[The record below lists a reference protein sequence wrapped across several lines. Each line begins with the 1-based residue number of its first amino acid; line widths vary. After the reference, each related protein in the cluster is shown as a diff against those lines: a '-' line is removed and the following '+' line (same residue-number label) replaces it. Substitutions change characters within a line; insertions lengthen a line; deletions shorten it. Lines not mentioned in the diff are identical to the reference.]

1 MVTERFLDVA
11 TTMDIA
17 DIASPDYIEVD
28 ADTRL
33 GKVRAIF
40 EDENPKGIIVTDD
53 GDYAGVID
61 ERVLLQSHVE
71 DNAKAS
77 ALIKPS
83 RNTPVPQ
90 IDRHEDIRV
99 VARYLVEGG
108 TKVAPV
114 FENDDL
120 WGVITEDLVLE
131 AVLDSLDALD
141 VSDIYT
147 EEVITVH
154 EDDGVGKAINMLRE
168 HDISRLPVIDDDG
181 HLVGVT
187 TTHDIADVAVR
198 RMDKL
203 TTGDR
208 AGEIDRI
215 LDIPVYD
222 IMNTPV
228 ATTNGSESVREAV
241 ERMLENDYAGLPVTD
256 PDDDR
261 IIVGILAK
269 TDVLRALSY
278 TEEDHLDVQVTN
290 VHLLDNLTRQ
300 AIREDIESVADKYQK
315 MQVLHAHVRFHEHKE
330 KLRGTPLIQCK
341 IRLRTNKGQLA
352 GTGEG
357 YGANSAFHVALDKLE
372 RNVIERKGLRRD
384 QEIRGHVLR
393 KLGEL

>member
-1 MVTERFLDVA
+1 
-11 TTMDIA
+11 MDIA
-17 DIASPDYIEVD
+17 DIATPEYLEVD
-28 ADTRL
+28 VDTRL
-33 GKVRAIF
+33 GKVRALF
-40 EDENPKGIIVTDD
+40 EEENPKGIIVTND
-53 GDYAGVID
+53 GEFAGVIG
-61 ERVLLQSHVE
+61 ERELLQSHVE
-71 DNAKAS
+71 DQAKAS

-83 RNTPVPQ
+83 RNDPVPQ
-90 IDRHEDIRV
+90 IDRDEDIRT

-114 FENDDL
+114 FEHGDL
-120 WGVITEDLVLE
+120 WGIVTEDLILSAVLE
-131 AVLDSLDALD
+131 SLDALD
-141 VSDIYT
+141 VGDIYT
-147 EEVITVH
+147 EEVVSVH
-154 EDDGVGKAINMLRE
+154 EDDGVGKAINLLRE
-168 HDISRLPVIDDDG
+168 HGVSRLPVVDDAGD
-181 HLVGVT
+181 LVGVV

-208 AGEIDRI
+208 AGEIDRV

-228 ATTNGSESVREAV
+228 QTTHVDESVRDAV
-241 ERMLENDYAGLPVTD
+241 ERMLEHDYAGLPVTD
-256 PDDDR
+256 PDDEQLL
-261 IIVGILAK
+261 VGIVAK

-290 VHLLDNLTRQ
+290 VHLLDNLSRQ
-300 AIREDIESVADKYQK
+300 DIREDIEAVADKYQR
-315 MQVLHAHVRFHEHKE
+315 MQVLHAHVRFHQHKE
-330 KLRGTPLIQCK
+330 KLRGTPLIQCT

-372 RNVIERKGLRRD
+372 RNVIERKGVRRD
-384 QEIRGHVLR
+384 EVMRGHVLR

>member
-1 MVTERFLDVA
+1 MA
-11 TTMDIA
+11 QTMDISN
-17 DIASPDYIEVD
+17 ITTPEFIKVD
-28 ADTRL
+28 TDTRL

-40 EDENPKGIIVTDD
+40 EEENPKGVIVTDD
-53 GDYAGVID
+53 GEYAGVIG
-61 ERVLLQSHVE
+61 ERELLQSHVE

-83 RNTPVPQ
+83 RNDPVPH
-90 IDRHEDIRV
+90 IDRNEDIRT

-114 FENDDL
+114 FEHDEL
-120 WGVITEDLVLE
+120 WGIITEDLVLK
-131 AVLDSLDALD
+131 AVLENLDALD
-141 VSDIYT
+141 VGDIYT
-147 EEVITVH
+147 EAVVTLS
-154 EDDGVGKAINMLRE
+154 EDDGVGKAINQLRE
-168 HDISRLPVIDDDG
+168 HGISRLPVLDDAG
-181 HLVGVT
+181 HLTGVV

-228 ATTNGSESVREAV
+228 TSTNPQESVRTAV
-241 ERMLENDYAGLPVTD
+241 ERMLREDYAGLPVTD
-256 PDDDR
+256 PEDDR
-261 IIVGILAK
+261 LLVGILAK

-278 TEEDHLDVQVTN
+278 TEEEHLDVQVTN
-290 VHLLDNLTRQ
+290 THLLDSLSRQ
-300 AIREDIESVADKYQK
+300 TIREDIESVADKYQR

-357 YGANSAFHVALDKLE
+357 YGASNAFHVALDKLE
-372 RNVIERKGLRRD
+372 RNVIERKGVKRD
-384 QEIRGHVLR
+384 EIMKGHVLR

>member
-1 MVTERFLDVA
+1 
-11 TTMDIA
+11 MDIA
-17 DIASPDYIEVD
+17 DIASPEYLEVD
-28 ADTRL
+28 TDTRL

-40 EDENPKGIIVTDD
+40 EEENPKGIIVTDD
-53 GDYAGVID
+53 GEFAGVIG
-61 ERVLLQSHVE
+61 ERTLLQSHVE

-77 ALIKPS
+77 ALIKRS
-83 RNTPVPQ
+83 RNSPVPQ
-90 IDRHEDIRV
+90 IDRKEDIRS

-114 FENDDL
+114 FENDEL
-120 WGVITEDLVLE
+120 WGIVTEDLILE
-131 AVLDSLDALD
+131 AVLDSLSALTVGD
-141 VSDIYT
+141 VYT
-147 EEVITVH
+147 EEVVSV
-154 EDDGVGKAINMLRE
+154 EDDDGVGKAINLLRE
-168 HDISRLPVIDDDG
+168 HGISRLPVVNNEG
-181 HLVGVT
+181 ELVGVV

-208 AGEIDRI
+208 AGEIDRV

-228 ATTNGSESVREAV
+228 QTTNIEESLRDAV
-241 ERMLENDYAGLPVTD
+241 ERMLKHDYAGLPVTE

-261 IIVGILAK
+261 ILVGIIAK
-269 TDVLRALSY
+269 TDVLRTLSL

-290 VHLLDNLTRQ
+290 IHLLDNLSRQ
-300 AIREDIESVADKYQK
+300 SIREDIEAVADKYQR

-357 YGANSAFHVALDKLE
+357 YGASSAFHVALDKLE
-372 RNVIERKGLRRD
+372 RNVIERKGIKRD
-384 QEIRGHVLR
+384 QIMKGHVLR